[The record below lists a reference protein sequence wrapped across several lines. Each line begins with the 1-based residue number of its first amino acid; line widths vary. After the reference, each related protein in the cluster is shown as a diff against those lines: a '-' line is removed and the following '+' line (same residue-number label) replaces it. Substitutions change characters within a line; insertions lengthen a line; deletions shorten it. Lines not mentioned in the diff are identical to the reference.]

1 MGYLLWRLWSNKI
14 LVLILFLKTIM
25 VEEKTKSNVPIGL
38 AIGATV
44 GVTAP
49 LVATAALEA
58 AGFSAAGVVAGS
70 TAAATQA
77 SIGNVAAGSLFA
89 MCQSVGAAGFAS
101 STVTGV
107 AAGATGIGGLIGGL
121 WPDDEEPDN

>member
-49 LVATAALEA
+49 LVATAAL
-58 AGFSAAGVVAGS
+58 GAAGVVAGS

-107 AAGATGIGGLIGGL
+107 AAGATGIGGFIGGL

>member
-1 MGYLLWRLWSNKI
+1 
-14 LVLILFLKTIM
+14 M

-49 LVATAALEA
+49 LVATVALGA

-77 SIGNVAAGSLFA
+77 SIGNVAAGSFFA
-89 MCQSVGAAGFAS
+89 CKSNYFLS
-101 STVTGV
+101 FF
-107 AAGATGIGGLIGGL
+107 LIQKCPHCNL
-121 WPDDEEPDN
+121 